1 MKDSFSRL
9 KKAYYVASPTNNLE
23 ARKEGV
29 TLKGPLVSALLPSS
43 HSESAEARAMQ
54 SRGTF
59 HWLHCALR
67 SWSHTCLARS
77 WTRWGQAGTTS
88 FQEGLCFHVSCFDI
102 AFLYPYRAPNL
113 LPSYFCSSSQVSV
126 LSAFHKENTNSCSQ
140 EGSSNTG
147 LTGDLRSHPGRALP
161 AGTRQGRGIV
171 AWKGLTLKTGCRG
184 SGVPSAPPPSRRTP
198 GRCAPHRGDS
208 SRPYKHLPAAL
219 WSAGMLLLI
228 KVKQRQRASG
238 QTKPALTRLLLDSV
252 DSRQRL
258 GGPTLPWAVQEGE
271 RR

>member
-59 HWLHCALR
+59 HWLHCALW
-67 SWSHTCLARS
+67 SWSHTRLACS

-113 LPSYFCSSSQVSV
+113 LPSYFCSSSQEKNHPSGFCPVSFSQREHKLV
-126 LSAFHKENTNSCSQ
+126 L
-140 EGSSNTG
+140 
-147 LTGDLRSHPGRALP
+147 PGRLLKH
-161 AGTRQGRGIV
+161 RVDGR
-171 AWKGLTLKTGCRG
+171 
-184 SGVPSAPPPSRRTP
+184 PPFTP
-198 GRCAPHRGDS
+198 R
-208 SRPYKHLPAAL
+208 
-219 WSAGMLLLI
+219 
-228 KVKQRQRASG
+228 
-238 QTKPALTRLLLDSV
+238 
-252 DSRQRL
+252 
-258 GGPTLPWAVQEGE
+258 
-271 RR
+271 